1 MAWMISINGFI
12 VDVRTM
18 PREVQAEARQ
28 RGLIPDVPAP
38 RMNTGGETRGGGWES
53 REGRGA
59 ADGNIVTGPQS
70 DASSMGL
77 AKQQA
82 CPEEKI
88 MNDVDSEWQR
98 KGATLSD
105 KTARKEFGLT
115 QDEIVEAIRAGELQY
130 RRNSIHGN
138 PFLRLVRREVEA
150 LVKKQHG
157 SNYLKDRQVKT
168 ELARINR
175 ELKKLKT
182 EVAILEERKSKL
194 LPDPGR

>member
-1 MAWMISINGFI
+1 
-12 VDVRTM
+12 
-18 PREVQAEARQ
+18 
-28 RGLIPDVPAP
+28 
-38 RMNTGGETRGGGWES
+38 
-53 REGRGA
+53 
-59 ADGNIVTGPQS
+59 
-70 DASSMGL
+70 
-77 AKQQA
+77 
-82 CPEEKI
+82 

-115 QDEIVEAIRAGELQY
+115 QDEIVEAIRSGALQY
-130 RRNSIHGN
+130 RHNSIHGN

-150 LVKKQHG
+150 LVKQQHG
-157 SNYLKDRQVKT
+157 SSYLEDRQAKT

-182 EVAILEERKSKL
+182 EVATLEEHKSKL